1 MFDDSEKQVLDF
13 SLAEN
18 WAAFEEECEDNGAD
32 ADEIA
37 RKLNEE

>member
-13 SLAEN
+13 FLAEN
-18 WAAFEEECEDNGAD
+18 WAAFEVTCDEHGAD
-32 ADEIA
+32 PEEIA